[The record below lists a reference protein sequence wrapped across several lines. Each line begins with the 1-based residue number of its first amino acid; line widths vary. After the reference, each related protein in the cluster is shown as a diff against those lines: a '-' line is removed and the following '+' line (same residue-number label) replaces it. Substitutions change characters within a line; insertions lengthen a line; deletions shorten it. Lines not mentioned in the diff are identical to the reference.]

1 MDILKLSKW
10 KVIII
15 LFFLAL
21 FFINRECKKNEE
33 ERLKQNIIAAKNCYN
48 DTIIIPNNNRIIGV
62 PVSSWGKYQ
71 KKKLEGLKIEQIRR
85 GKKILDVQYVIY
97 SNNNKDSY
105 KEIRIIKDSLSLHT
119 RDSLVFTFS
128 DNEKIILR
136 EFRNGGSYGS
146 KKFLGCEWSYCV
158 HGQDTIV
165 LEAGKIRI
173 FK

>member
-1 MDILKLSKW
+1 MDILKLNKW

-15 LFFLAL
+15 SFFLAL
-21 FFINRECKKNEE
+21 FFINRECKKNKE
-33 ERLKQNIIAAKNCYN
+33 ERLRQNIIAAKNCYN
-48 DTIIIPNNNRIIGV
+48 DTIIIPTNNRIIGV
-62 PVSSWGKYQ
+62 PVSFWGKYQ

-105 KEIRIIKDSLSLHT
+105 KGIRIIKDSLSLHT
-119 RDSLVFTFS
+119 RDSLIFTFS

-136 EFRNGGSYGS
+136 EFRNGGTYGS
-146 KKFLGCEWSYCV
+146 KKFLGCEWSFCI
-158 HGQDTIV
+158 HDQDTIV

>member
-1 MDILKLSKW
+1 MDILKSNK
-10 KVIII
+10 KIVFFVM
-15 LFFLAL
+15 LFFVIFLL
-21 FFINRECKKNEE
+21 YRENERRKE
-33 ERLKQNIIAAKNCYN
+33 EILKQNRINSENCYN
-48 DTIIIPNNNRIIGV
+48 DTIIIPTNNRIIGV
-62 PVSSWGKYQ
+62 PVSFEGKYK

-97 SNNNKDSY
+97 SNNKDSY

-119 RDSLVFTFS
+119 RDSLIFTFS

-136 EFRNGGSYGS
+136 EFRNGGTYGS
-146 KKFLGCEWSYCV
+146 KKFLGCEWDYCI
-158 HGQDTIV
+158 HDQDTIV

>member
-1 MDILKLSKW
+1 MDILKSNK
-10 KVIII
+10 KIVFFVM
-15 LFFLAL
+15 LFFVIFLL
-21 FFINRECKKNEE
+21 YRENERRKE
-33 ERLKQNIIAAKNCYN
+33 EILKQNRINSENCYN
-48 DTIIIPNNNRIIGV
+48 DTIIIPTNNRIIGV
-62 PVSSWGKYQ
+62 PVSFWGKYQ

-119 RDSLVFTFS
+119 RDSLIFTFS

-136 EFRNGGSYGS
+136 EFRNGGTYGS

-165 LEAGKIRI
+165 LEAGEIRI

>member
-1 MDILKLSKW
+1 MDILKLNKW

-15 LFFLAL
+15 SFFLAI

-33 ERLKQNIIAAKNCYN
+33 EMLRQNIIADKNCYN
-48 DTIIIPNNNRIIGV
+48 DTIIIPTNNRIIGV
-62 PVSSWGKYQ
+62 PVSFWGKYQ

-97 SNNNKDSY
+97 SNNKDSY

-119 RDSLVFTFS
+119 RDSLIFTFS

-136 EFRNGGSYGS
+136 EFRNGGNYGS
-146 KKFLGCEWSYCV
+146 KKFLGCEWDYCI
-158 HGQDTIV
+158 HEKDTIV
-165 LEAGKIRI
+165 LKRNTLYIR
-173 FK
+173 

>member
-1 MDILKLSKW
+1 MDILKSNK
-10 KVIII
+10 KIVFFVM
-15 LFFLAL
+15 LFFVIFLL
-21 FFINRECKKNEE
+21 YRENERRKE
-33 ERLKQNIIAAKNCYN
+33 EILKQNRINSENCYN
-48 DTIIIPNNNRIIGV
+48 DTIIRPNNTGIIDLSIYFEGRY
-62 PVSSWGKYQ
+62 K

-97 SNNNKDSY
+97 SNNKDSY

-119 RDSLVFTFS
+119 RDSLIFTFS

-136 EFRNGGSYGS
+136 EFRNGGTYGS
-146 KKFLGCEWSYCV
+146 KKFLGCEWDYCI
-158 HGQDTIV
+158 HDQDTIV